1 MRYLLDTT
9 VVSDFTRGV
18 PAVLTRLKATS
29 REDVA
34 ICTVSAMEIE
44 YGLMLNPAR
53 ARSIEPMIRS
63 LLKDVQ
69 VFPYESADASATAA
83 VRAALTK
90 RGTPIGP
97 YDVMIAG
104 TALRRGLVMVTSNG
118 GEFARVDGLLLED
131 WRGATLAK
139 PDADRR

>member
-1 MRYLLDTT
+1 VL
-9 VVSDFTRGV
+9 SDFTRGV
-18 PAVLTRLKATS
+18 PNVLAHLKALN
-29 REDVA
+29 RGDVA
-34 ICTVSAMEIE
+34 ISAVTSMEVE

-53 ARSIEPMIRS
+53 ARKIEPVIRA
-63 LLKDVQ
+63 LLQDLQ
-69 VFPYESADASATAA
+69 VFPYEPQDATATAA

-118 GEFARVDGLLLED
+118 SEFERIHGLVLED
-131 WRGATLAK
+131 WRVA
-139 PDADRR
+139 